1 MKKELI
7 LRKQLNLNIH
17 LAKATLAKRKSCR
30 FPRPL
35 LYLLQEKGTLT
46 SKTIASDLLC
56 NPYSTRVAQ
65 LWIDSI
71 FEQGLISRDDDGD
84 MVITEEG
91 QKYLKDGLAFISEE
105 NEWLIIYC
113 EEDSRVDNRLIDI
126 KKLSIPFKKR
136 KDFDNIIQRAS
147 RNNFIC
153 RIYDDD
159 ICSMLELNNI
169 VKTKSGKEFRIVEL
183 NIEEMPLLN
192 MKNEEL
198 SLLGLNENFLLQWNV
213 SKREVSFKYNDKEYI
228 DSSLP
233 EWASET
239 EEEIIAQAVSRKLK
253 LMDVDVDY
261 DDSGKLRLPFMESLP
276 DETKRNLVIN
286 CPINKT
292 DAGTWDDVNIPVEVT
307 PASENDAAEWF
318 VWMFVD
324 GINGYI
330 TDNKFNS
337 LLNTISK
344 KIDWSAD
351 GMSKREFLQ
360 DVLEKCKIDR
370 DKKMF
375 IQASLDWN
383 L

>member
-7 LRKQLNLNIH
+7 LKKQLNLKIH

-46 SKTIASDLLC
+46 SKTIASELLC

-65 LWIDSI
+65 LWIDTI

-105 NEWLIIYC
+105 NEWLITYC
-113 EEDSRVDNRLIDI
+113 EDDPRVDNRLIDI
-126 KKLSIPFKKR
+126 NKFNIPLKKR
-136 KDFDNIIQRAS
+136 KDFDIIIQRAS
-147 RNNFIC
+147 RNNSIC

-169 VKTKSGKEFRIVEL
+169 VKTKSGKEFRIVDL
-183 NIEEMPLLN
+183 NIEETPLLH
-192 MKNEEL
+192 
-198 SLLGLNENFLLQWNV
+198 LNDNFYVQWNV
-213 SKREVSFKYNDKEYI
+213 SKREVSFMYNDKEHVEP
-228 DSSLP
+228 SLP